1 MHVLFESRD
10 PECAQ
15 LRDLAVR
22 RVRFVMRRLAWLVP
36 HAMVQQSDVN
46 GPQWRGQTLPIG
58 TENRQLR
65 HRGDHI
71 DGARL
76 AFCSRRRA
84 LARRPGVGAHLAAH
98 AWPRALRP
106 ARDRFGSLNKVKKSL
121 KKMTQAVRGLQVPVS
136 ASLRL
141 V

>member
-10 PECAQ
+10 PEGAQ
-15 LRDLAVR
+15 LRELAVR

-36 HAMVQQSDVN
+36 RAKVQLTDVN
-46 GPQWRGQTLPIG
+46 GPRGGVDKRCQRG

-76 AFCSRRRA
+76 AFRSRRRA
-84 LARRPGVGAHLAAH
+84 RARRPGVGAHLAAH
-98 AWPRALRP
+98 ARPRAFRP
-106 ARDRFGSLNKVKKSL
+106 ACDRL
-121 KKMTQAVRGLQVPVS
+121 
-136 ASLRL
+136 
-141 V
+141 